1 MKKFICLVLAL
12 LLMLSATACGETVK
26 QTEETTAPTL
36 ETEEPR
42 PEFKGL
48 VLKAAKG
55 VFVSLHSEF
64 ADGTTIEPSEVY
76 TYGEDTYYCYSG
88 LMGAFRYKASGGGY
102 YTVTKNLV
110 MTQEKNETETLVD
123 VTPGKKSGE
132 GWEPATIETYTDEI
146 LSGSFSDDLSQWPEY
161 AKLLTT
167 PWYTQPHG
175 EQQMTT
181 QAQLESYL
189 ASLDDA
195 DDDMYI
201 YSAGT
206 SALYRHDIPMVIF
219 TQTDLSSAQNAD
231 EAAALLGQDKP
242 TVMYRAQMHG
252 NEPAG
257 GEGALAII
265 GWLDSTLGAE
275 LLDKINICVI
285 PRQNPDGAQN
295 YERTVMGNIDPN
307 RDSMRL
313 KTPEI
318 IEFTRICQL
327 LEPELIIDGHEYNA
341 QSEKQTLSGG
351 DILVGVG
358 YTNENTDA
366 FRAMGLD
373 MAAEVFDSMA
383 ENGLDYRYYSN
394 YVNSINANI
403 SRGYWSL
410 QGTQFILLET
420 RGIGCGLDAYNRR
433 VISHLISTEVL
444 LRYAADNAEQLQ
456 ENVDA
461 ERQNI
466 TAQGS
471 VYRQEQVIVLDGS
484 AVEDISLR
492 HPGRK
497 HDQLTGTATDTV
509 TTPKVYSG
517 VKRSRI
523 APTAYVIPAGEGF
536 TESVVKLMARHS
548 IDYTFIPAGSSVR
561 LQQYTGNGT
570 EASLTEEKTVT
581 FPNGAYVFCRNQVQ
595 GNVLSMLMEPDVTEM
610 EEQKGTL
617 VQQSMILPTGD
628 TLPIYRYIHDL
639 NADGFIDYR

>member
-1 MKKFICLVLAL
+1 MLAL
-12 LLMLSATACGETVK
+12 LLALSVTACGGETA
-26 QTEETTAPTL
+26 TGEETTAPTH
-36 ETEEPR
+36 ETEALR
-42 PEFKGL
+42 PAFKGL

-55 VFVSLHSEF
+55 VYVSLHSEF
-64 ADGTTIEPSEVY
+64 ADGATIEPAEVY
-76 TYGEDTYYCYSG
+76 TYGEDTYYCFSG
-88 LMGAFRYKASGGGY
+88 LVGAFRYKASGSGY

-110 MTQEKNETETLVD
+110 MTQEKNETEMLID
-123 VTPGKKSGE
+123 VTPGLKTGE
-132 GWEPATIETYTDEI
+132 GWEPASYETFTDE
-146 LSGSFSDDLSQWPEY
+146 LLNGSFSGDLSQWPEY
-161 AKLLTT
+161 AKLLTS
-167 PWYTQPHG
+167 PWYTQSHG
-175 EQQMTT
+175 AHQITT
-181 QAQLESYL
+181 QSQMEDYL
-189 ASLDDA
+189 KSLDDA
-195 DDDMYI
+195 GDDMYL
-201 YSAGT
+201 YSAGS
-206 SALYRHDIPMVIF
+206 SALYRHDIPTAIF
-219 TQTDLSSAQNAD
+219 TETDLSAAQNID
-231 EAAALLGQDKP
+231 EAAALMGQDKP
-242 TVMYRAQMHG
+242 TVVYRAQMHG

-257 GEGALAII
+257 GEAALAMI

-275 LLDKINICVI
+275 LLDKINICIV
-285 PRQNPDGAQN
+285 PRQNPDGAQK
-295 YERTVMGNIDPN
+295 YERTVLGDIDPN

-351 DILVGVG
+351 DILVGIG
-358 YTNENTDA
+358 YSNENTDA

-373 MAAEVFDSMA
+373 MAAEVFGAMA

-394 YVNSINANI
+394 YTNSINGNI
-403 SRGYWSL
+403 SRAYWSL

-433 VISHLISTEVL
+433 IIAHLVSAEAV
-444 LRYAADNAEQLQ
+444 LRYAAENASQLQ

-466 TAQGS
+466 VAQGG
-471 VYRQEQVIVLDGS
+471 VYRQEQTILLEGS

-536 TESVVKLMARHS
+536 TESVVKLMERHN
-548 IDYTFIPAGSSVR
+548 IAYTFIPAGSSVR

-581 FPNGAYVFCRNQVQ
+581 FPNGAYVFCRNQVA

-617 VQQSMILPTGD
+617 VQQSLILPTGD